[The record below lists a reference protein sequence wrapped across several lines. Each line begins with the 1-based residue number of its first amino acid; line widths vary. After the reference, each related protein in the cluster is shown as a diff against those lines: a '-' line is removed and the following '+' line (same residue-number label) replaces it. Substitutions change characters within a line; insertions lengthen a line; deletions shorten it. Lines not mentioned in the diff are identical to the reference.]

1 MRRVV
6 SYPLARVV
14 PARDRAVYRE
24 LTALPAVKGVVLAYG
39 VFDMWII
46 IGTDNIEELDHIVFN
61 KIRRPRASS
70 ARRLSSV
77 QRRKDSPAHWRYF
90 VWISS
95 CMDF

>member
-1 MRRVV
+1 VRRVV

-39 VFDMWII
+39 VFDMLII

-61 KIRRPRASS
+61 KIRKTEGIVSTTTLIS
-70 ARRLSSV
+70 AKKER
-77 QRRKDSPAHWRYF
+77 
-90 VWISS
+90 
-95 CMDF
+95 

>member
-1 MRRVV
+1 MVV
-6 SYPLARVV
+6 SYTLARVV
-14 PARDRAVYRE
+14 LARDRAVYRE

-39 VFDMWII
+39 VFDMLII
-46 IGTDNIEELDHIVFN
+46 IETDNIEELDHIVFN

-70 ARRLSSV
+70 PRRPSSV

-90 VWISS
+90 VWNSS